1 GLIAATAS
9 EPSDI
14 FQIKPNSLINEQCC
28 DLTYQQINTLNNKI
42 RSKVHRLINEDY
54 FKHYQFQLEMN
65 CPFFE
70 CQSICFSPGCQLDLD
85 VHSENFNYDVADQG
99 LGDINEDSFLDSLC
113 PKDEVIE
120 NPEDWCDL
128 VDPKDGVIIDLSK
141 NPERFTG
148 YVPTPEKNIWGM
160 IYQNQLDGECPIEQ
174 EVFFDIISGFHSSV
188 STHLSNEYYNNES
201 NTWEPNLELFNF
213 KVGNYPERISNI
225 YFNYSLMLRSVLKI
239 YPFLKNYQ
247 FNQFQQSN
255 DIQIKKQIKSIVRE
269 FPTGLD
275 IFNEKVMFRDVNVKE
290 DFKMKFKNV
299 TRLMDCV
306 TCDRCRLWGKIQST
320 GYATA
325 LKILFN
331 DNMKDLKQLKKVEIA
346 SLFNTFDRLT
356 KSIESIENFNK
367 AQAFKDMAKQAEVEY
382 QSEPQSPV
390 SEPNIGNVFDESFER
405 DNATFY
411 DLFKEELNAVWDA
424 LKFIFQSYIDLP
436 YNLKN
441 YLSFKIQ
448 VLWNEFIGT
457 KDFNSDKLFDEI
469 LASHTQQVETYQH
482 GTYGTSRKS
491 KIAQQRQ
498 QRRLEL

>member
-1 GLIAATAS
+1 MVSLKNILSVAPLLSLIEAASAS
-9 EPSDI
+9 TSNI
-14 FQIKPNSLINEQCC
+14 FQLNSQDLINEKCC
-28 DLTYQQINTLNNKI
+28 DLTYEQINTLNNKV

-54 FKHYQFQLEMN
+54 FKHYQFQLEMS

-85 VHSENFNYDVADQG
+85 VHSDEFNYDVDQNNNN
-99 LGDINEDSFLDSLC
+99 LGDLNEDSFLDSLC
-113 PKDEVIE
+113 PKDEIID

-128 VDPKDGVIIDLSK
+128 VDPKDGVIIDISK

-148 YVPTPEKNIWGM
+148 YVPTPERNIWGM
-160 IYQNQLDGECPIEQ
+160 IYQNQLEGECPVEQ
-174 EVFFDIISGFHSSV
+174 EVFYDIISGFHSSV
-188 STHLSNEYYNNES
+188 STHLSNEYYHNET
-201 NTWEPNLELFNF
+201 NTWEPNLDLFNF
-213 KVGNYPERISNI
+213 KVGHYPERISNI
-225 YFNYSLMLRSVLKI
+225 YFNYSLLLRSILKI
-239 YPFLKNYQ
+239 YPFLKNYK

-269 FPTGLD
+269 FPSDLN
-275 IFNEKVMFRDVNVKE
+275 IFNEKLMFQDVNVKE

-331 DNMKDLKQLKKVEIA
+331 ENIKDLKNLKKVEIA

-367 AQAFKDMAKQAEVEY
+367 LQSLKELEKQAEVHY
-382 QSEPQSPV
+382 QSDAVLEPQLPV
-390 SEPNIGNVFDESFER
+390 EEQEPPFVEDRAS
-405 DNATFY
+405 ATFG
-411 DLFKEELNAVWDA
+411 DKFQDELNEVWEA
-424 LKFIFQSYIDLP
+424 LKFIFQSYINLP
-436 YNLKN
+436 HNLKN

-448 VLWNEFIGT
+448 VYWNEFIGT
-457 KDFNSDKLFDEI
+457 KNFNKEKLFEQI
-469 LASHTQQVETYQH
+469 KLN
-482 GTYGTSRKS
+482 
-491 KIAQQRQ
+491 
-498 QRRLEL
+498 L